1 MSGEASRASPFEVKP
16 VLFGA
21 AAIAFIMAVII
32 AAWYFDAGVT
42 APDVVGLPLDEA
54 ATSLHD
60 AGISIDIDSAEGTV
74 TRQHPIGGEQWFRYQ
89 DFELTY
95 INDSGTHTIGG

>member
-1 MSGEASRASPFEVKP
+1 MSGESSRASRVEAKP
-16 VLFGA
+16 VLFAA
-21 AAIAFIMAVII
+21 AAIAVIMAVIL
-32 AAWYFDAGVT
+32 ATWYFDAGVT

-60 AGISIDIDSAEGTV
+60 AGISIDIDGAEGAV
-74 TRQHPIGGEQWFRYQ
+74 TGQHPIGGEQWFRYQ

>member
-1 MSGEASRASPFEVKP
+1 MVTAVSREARVEVKP

-21 AAIAFIMAVII
+21 AAIAVIMAVIV

-60 AGISIDIDSAEGTV
+60 AGISIDVENAEGTV
-74 TRQHPIGGEQWFRYQ
+74 TDQHPIGGEQWFRYQ